1 MKVLIAVHHFPPRY
15 TGGAEW
21 RAYRTAVAL
30 QKRGHDV
37 RVVCIEHIDAGPET
51 GVAWEDSVYGGIAV
65 RRLSFNLALAPAP
78 GRWRYDNPW
87 IGDHLRNF
95 LKEDRPDVFHLIGG
109 YLLGA
114 DVIRAASGEG
124 LPVIVT
130 LTDFWF
136 ICPRIT
142 LLRSDGQICAGAL
155 PRDCVRCL
163 AEEKRRYRWPAQA
176 LPWLMDRLWASFL
189 VNMRNLPAP
198 LADVEHR
205 RRTLTAALNQVDLA
219 ICPSEFLR
227 QVYIRAGAP
236 ADRLAHSRQGIEPP
250 KDARLKSSSAALR
263 FGYIGQLAEHKGVH
277 LLIKAFTQLEPRTR
291 PVTLT
296 IYGDPTR
303 FPRYVKRL
311 QKLAANRPDIRFA
324 GAYSHSDLS
333 LVMSGLDVIVV
344 PSIWYENS
352 PNAIL
357 EAFFY
362 RTPVVASDLGGMRE
376 LVEHGKSGLL
386 FAPGNVD
393 DLRKQ
398 LQRLVDEPELLQHM
412 SASIPSVRTVEEEI
426 MELEGLYQRATTRP
440 REPIGCIQIMEAGQ
454 QVSYV

>member
-15 TGGAEW
+15 RGGAEW
-21 RAYRTAVAL
+21 RAYRTADAL

-37 RVVCIEHIDAGPET
+37 RVVCIEHIDTGPET
-51 GVAWEDSVYGGIAV
+51 GVAWEDSIYEGIAV
-65 RRLSFNLALAPAP
+65 RRLSFNLAMAPDP
-78 GRWRYDNPW
+78 GRWKYDNPW
-87 IGDHLRNF
+87 IGDHLWALLR
-95 LKEDRPDVFHLIGG
+95 EDRPDVFHLIGG
-109 YLLGA
+109 YLMGA
-114 DVIRAASGEG
+114 DAIRAASEAG

-142 LLRSDGQICAGAL
+142 LLRSNGQVCTAPS
-155 PRDCVRCL
+155 PRECVRCL
-163 AEEKRRYRWPAQA
+163 AEEKRRYRWPAQRV
-176 LPWLMDRLWASFL
+176 PGLMDSLWASPWIRKL
-189 VNMRNLPAP
+189 DLPMRLTDA
-198 LADVEHR
+198 EHR
-205 RRTLTAALNQVDLA
+205 QQVLTAALSKVDLA

-227 QVYIRAGAP
+227 EVYIRAGTP
-236 ADRLAHSRQGIEPP
+236 ADRLVHSRQGIELP
-250 KDARLKSSSAALR
+250 KYVRPKSPSTTLR

-277 LLIKAFTQLEPRTR
+277 LLIEAFQQVEPRTR

-296 IYGDPTR
+296 IYGDPTH
-303 FPRYVKRL
+303 FPKYVRRL
-311 QKLAANRPDIRFA
+311 HKLATNCPDIRFA
-324 GAYSHSDLS
+324 GAYSYSDLS
-333 LVMSGLDVIVV
+333 LVMSGLDVVVV

-362 RTPVVASDLGGMRE
+362 RIPVIASDLGGMRE

-398 LQRLVDEPELLQHM
+398 LQRLVDEPELLHQM
-412 SASIPSVRTVEEEI
+412 SATIPPVRTVEEEI
-426 MELEGLYQRATTRP
+426 AELESLYRGLTAQARNPTGY
-440 REPIGCIQIMEAGQ
+440 IQITEAGR
-454 QVSYV
+454 QVSRV